1 MKYLIPNILVLCLLA
16 GLALAQDGGQSVR
29 WTSIMLANN
38 RQAMG
43 IPFFMGGRR
52 GMVVDKPETTET
64 SVQQYRSQVFTCLTQ
79 KNYEEATVWMEKMT
93 GSYPKEHGFIGENYL
108 SRLHD
113 YPRALS
119 HLQAY
124 DALTANFDDMIGNNP
139 VSYLL
144 GLAYRG
150 LGNHSKAL
158 YHFSVGIDS
167 LATKHGA
174 EWVNYRHFVSRA
186 VSYIA
191 TNQADKALSDLD
203 KAAKNYP
210 KSALVAYHKGIA
222 YLQLN
227 RLTEA
232 RTAFQDAS
240 FFYKALRAER
250 TGDYQEDDTNPIY
263 EEEIDEALSKLKQ
276 LKS

>member
-1 MKYLIPNILVLCLLA
+1 MKQLVLLCLLSTTA
-16 GLALAQDGGQSVR
+16 FAQDGEYQVR
-29 WTSIMLANN
+29 WSSIMLANN

-43 IPFFMGGRR
+43 IPFFIGGRR
-52 GMVVDKPETTET
+52 GIVVDKPETAEN
-64 SVQQYRSQVFTCLTQ
+64 SVQQYRSRVFTSLAQ
-79 KNYEEATVWMEKMT
+79 KNYEEATVWMEKMAS
-93 GSYPKEHGFIGENYL
+93 SYPREHGFIGENYL

-113 YPRALS
+113 YYRALH

-144 GLAYRG
+144 GLTYRN
-150 LGNHSKAL
+150 LGDHPKAI

-191 TNQADKALSDLD
+191 TYQAEKAFVDLE

-210 KSALVAYHKGIA
+210 KSALVAYHKGRA
-222 YLQLN
+222 LQQLN

-250 TGDYQEDDTNPIY
+250 TGDYQEDDANPVY
-263 EEEIDEALSKLKQ
+263 EEEIDEALSKLKN
-276 LKS
+276 

>member
-1 MKYLIPNILVLCLLA
+1 MKQLVFLCLLSTTVF
-16 GLALAQDGGQSVR
+16 AQDGEYQVR
-29 WTSIMLANN
+29 WTSVMLANN
-38 RQAMG
+38 RQPMG
-43 IPFFMGGRR
+43 LPFFISGRR
-52 GMVVDKPETTET
+52 GPQMDKPDMSEN
-64 SVQQYRSQVFTCLTQ
+64 SVQTYRGRVFNYLAER
-79 KNYEEATVWMEKMT
+79 NYEEATAWMEKMA
-93 GSYPKEHGFIGENYL
+93 SRFPKEHGFIGENYL

-113 YPRALS
+113 YPRALH

-124 DALTANFDDMIGNNP
+124 DARTTNFDDMIGNNP

-144 GLAYRG
+144 GLTHRG
-150 LGNHSKAL
+150 LGDHPKAI

-167 LATKHGA
+167 LAIKHGA

-191 TNQADKALSDLD
+191 TSQAEKALADLE
-203 KAAKNYP
+203 KATKNYP
-210 KSALVAYHKGIA
+210 KSALAVYHKGRA

-227 RLTEA
+227 RFTEA

-250 TGDYQEDDTNPIY
+250 TGDYQEDNDNPLY

-276 LKS
+276 IKP

>member
-1 MKYLIPNILVLCLLA
+1 
-16 GLALAQDGGQSVR
+16 
-29 WTSIMLANN
+29 MLANN
-38 RQAMG
+38 RQPMG
-43 IPFFMGGRR
+43 IPFFISGRR
-52 GMVVDKPETTET
+52 GVVMDKLDASENSAQT
-64 SVQQYRSQVFTCLTQ
+64 YRGRVFTYLAQ
-79 KNYEEATVWMEKMT
+79 QNFEEATAWMEKMA
-93 GSYPKEHGFIGENYL
+93 SRFPKEHGFIGENYL

-113 YPRALS
+113 YPRALH

-124 DALTANFDDMIGNNP
+124 DALTASFDDMIGNNP

-144 GLAYRG
+144 GLTYRS
-150 LGNHSKAL
+150 LGDHPKAL

-167 LATKHGA
+167 LATKHGE

-191 TNQADKALSDLD
+191 INQAEKALVDLE
-203 KAAKNYP
+203 KAAKNYS
-210 KSALVAYHKGIA
+210 KSALVAYQKGRA
-222 YLQLN
+222 LQQLN

-250 TGDYQEDDTNPIY
+250 TGDYQEDDANPVY
-263 EEEIDEALSKLKQ
+263 EEEIDEVLNELKRT
-276 LKS
+276 K